1 MSPAFYKW
9 PIPSKFLF
17 QRVCGWQYDSDYEK
31 SIPNGHPDKK
41 DAKLAL
47 QSVVQMAK
55 KINEI
60 VRVKQNQEQK
70 KELIDKYG
78 PLLKAKKLQDIMR
91 WRLFKI
97 GKVDCLS

>member
-1 MSPAFYKW
+1 
-9 PIPSKFLF
+9 
-17 QRVCGWQYDSDYEK
+17 
-31 SIPNGHPDKK
+31 
-41 DAKLAL
+41 
-47 QSVVQMAK
+47 MAK

>member
-1 MSPAFYKW
+1 MHLANKW
-9 PIPSKFLF
+9 ISLNNET
-17 QRVCGWQYDSDYEK
+17 RLSDVEWDYEK